1 MTQPLAAQPTLGLI
15 DRYCQNYQQ
24 VFPEVR
30 SYQAFKQIV
39 IGIITPSQRKS
50 LSEIAKIVGLE
61 QSQSLHHFIT
71 SSPWTYQDVRAVRIK
86 LIAAWLQGEEIDIII
101 DETGDPKK
109 GKKTEYVD
117 RQYLGRLGK
126 VDNGIVTVNIYGVKD
141 GIVLPLIFEIYK
153 PKKRL
158 KCEDT
163 YKSKPQ
169 ITARARRV
177 SRRKKRDKTA
187 AELVKELVRN
197 GIEIKR
203 VLADSLY
210 GESASSLIRVLERMS
225 RQYMVAIRSNH
236 GVWLLPE
243 EKVQQSRWRSFERQF
258 SDGSTQ
264 IRYVREIIFGRRRE
278 RTYWDLTTDPKTLPD
293 NSTSYVMTNIPD
305 IDYREVGNIYGLRTW
320 VEYGFRQSK
329 SELGWAD
336 FHLTKY
342 ADIAKWWELIYCAFL
357 LISSHAHSSQS
368 QSQSYVD
375 AHLSICQEELA
386 KYLSVHPDWSH
397 RTGWKSTLNNLRLL
411 LIPMLAFNL
420 VKHWLAVFDIPAV
433 SLCFQ
438 ELASL
443 VSLVSNA
450 FAQRGLS
457 HFYSF
462 SSA

>member
-1 MTQPLAAQPTLGLI
+1 MTQPLAAEPTFGFI

-30 SYQAFKQIV
+30 SYQAFKQML

-50 LSEIAKIVGLE
+50 LSEIAKIVGLG

-71 SSPWTYQDVRAVRIK
+71 SSPWTYQEVRTVRIK
-86 LIAAWLQGEEIDIII
+86 LIVAWLQGEKIDIII

-126 VDNGIVTVNIYGVKD
+126 VDNGIVTVNIYGIKD

-158 KCEDT
+158 KFEDS

-169 ITARARRV
+169 I
-177 SRRKKRDKTA
+177 A

-197 GIEIKR
+197 GIKIKR

-225 RQYMVAIRSNH
+225 LQYMVAIRSNH

-243 EKVQQSRWRSFERQF
+243 EKVKQSRWRKFERQF

-264 IRYVREIIFGRRRE
+264 TRYVREIIFGRRRD
-278 RTYWDLTTDPKTLPD
+278 RTYWYLTTDPKTLPE

-357 LISSHAHSSQS
+357 LISSHAHSPQS
-368 QSQSYVD
+368 P
-375 AHLSICQEELA
+375 AHNQLSVCQEELA
-386 KYLSVHPDWSH
+386 NYLSVHPDWSQ
-397 RTGWKSTLNNLRLL
+397 RPGWKSTLNNLRLL
-411 LIPMLAFNL
+411 LIPILAFNL
-420 VKHWLAVFDIPAV
+420 VKHWLAVFDIP
-433 SLCFQ
+433 LLPLGFQ
-438 ELASL
+438 ELISL
-443 VSLVSNA
+443 VALVANA
-450 FAQRGLS
+450 FTERGLS

>member
-1 MTQPLAAQPTLGLI
+1 MTQPLAAQPTLGFI

-30 SYQAFKQIV
+30 SYQAFKQMV

-50 LSEIAKIVGLE
+50 LSKIAKIVGLE

-71 SSPWTYQDVRAVRIK
+71 SSPWTYQDVRKVRIK
-86 LIAAWLQGEEIDIII
+86 LIVAWLQGEEIDIII

-109 GKKTEYVD
+109 GKKTDYVD

-126 VDNGIVTVNIYGVKD
+126 VDNGIVTVNIYGLKD

-153 PKKRL
+153 PRKRL
-158 KCEDT
+158 KCDDT

-169 ITARARRV
+169 I
-177 SRRKKRDKTA
+177 A
-187 AELVKELVRN
+187 AELVKELVQN
-197 GIEIKR
+197 GIKIKR

-225 RQYMVAIRSNH
+225 LQYMVAIRSNH

-243 EKVQQSRWRSFERQF
+243 EKVKQSRWRKFERQF

-264 IRYVREIIFGRRRE
+264 TRYVREIIFGRRRD
-278 RTYWDLTTDPKTLPD
+278 RTYWYLTTDPKTLPE
-293 NSTSYVMTNIPD
+293 NSTSYVMTNITD
-305 IDYREVGNIYGLRTW
+305 IDYREVGNIYGLRIW

-375 AHLSICQEELA
+375 ALSICQEELA
-386 KYLSVHPDWSH
+386 KYLSVHPDWSQ
-397 RTGWKSTLNNLRLL
+397 RPGWKSTLNNLRLL

-420 VKHWLAVFDIPAV
+420 VKHWLAVFDIPAL

-450 FAQRGLS
+450 FAERGLS

>member
-1 MTQPLAAQPTLGLI
+1 MTQPLATQPTLSFI
-15 DRYCQNYQQ
+15 DRYCQKYQQ

-30 SYQAFKQIV
+30 SYQAFKQMV

-71 SSPWTYQDVRAVRIK
+71 SSPWTYQDLRTVRIK
-86 LIAAWLQGEEIDIII
+86 LIVAWLQGEEIDIII

-126 VDNGIVTVNIYGVKD
+126 VDNGIVTVNVYGVKA

-153 PKKRL
+153 PRKRL
-158 KCEDT
+158 KCEDL
-163 YKSKPQ
+163 YKSKPK
-169 ITARARRV
+169 I
-177 SRRKKRDKTA
+177 A
-187 AELVKELVRN
+187 AELVKELVRH
-197 GIEIKR
+197 GIKIKR

-225 RQYMVAIRSNH
+225 LQYMVAIRSNH

-243 EKVQQSRWRSFERQF
+243 EKVKQSRWQKFERQF

-264 IRYVREIIFGRRRE
+264 IRYVREIIFGRRHT

-342 ADIAKWWELIYCAFL
+342 ADIAKWWELIYCTFL

-386 KYLSVHPDWSH
+386 KYLSVHPDWSQ
-397 RTGWKSTLNNLRLL
+397 RPGWKSMLNNLRLL

-420 VKHWLAVFDIPAV
+420 VKHWLAVFDIPAL

-438 ELASL
+438 ELISL
-443 VSLVSNA
+443 VSLISNV
-450 FAQRGLS
+450 FAEGGLS